1 MSDSDRVKS
10 LKSKVGKQNKKILSL
25 KKKVGRKNTKAS
37 RERGELCFFGPY
49 ETLGEENQQKR
60 GENLDKREVMAI

>member
-37 RERGELCFFGPY
+37 RERGALFFGPY

-60 GENLDKREVMAI
+60 GETWTKEK